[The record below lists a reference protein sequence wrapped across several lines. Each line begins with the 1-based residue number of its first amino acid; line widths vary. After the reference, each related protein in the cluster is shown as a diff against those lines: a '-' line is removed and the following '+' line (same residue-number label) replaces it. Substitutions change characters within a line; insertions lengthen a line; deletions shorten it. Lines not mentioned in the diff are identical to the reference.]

1 MLKCLESNDKA
12 DLINI
17 INEDVVR
24 DSDAIKRIEESPEL
38 VKELSDRSPQQL
50 INIYQSHKNRA
61 EKILDKIDKIPECEC
76 VTRNLE
82 DAMKLHEVHI
92 NNPRTATD
100 ESQILLNKFIKDAY
114 KCAMQ
119 ERIHD

>member
-1 MLKCLESNDKA
+1 MLKCLKSSDKS
-12 DLINI
+12 DLIDI
-17 INEDVVR
+17 INEDIVR

-50 INIYQSHKNRA
+50 INIYQSHNNRA
-61 EKILDKIDKIPECEC
+61 KKILDKINKVPECEC

-92 NNPRTATD
+92 NDPKTATD
-100 ESQILLNKFIKDAY
+100 ESQMLLNNFIKNAY
-114 KCAMQ
+114 QCAK
-119 ERIHD
+119 E